1 MWEIDAICPQ
11 DYTDCVMFPFE
22 IMKLYSEK
30 HGLEL
35 VHFERDCVK
44 MMLFDVL
51 IGQADRS
58 PSNYGITIDASTN
71 SAHFAPLFDNST
83 LTKPYIQNNVISFN
97 HLLLDRYQ
105 AAKVEFE
112 MFRTF
117 SNEFRDNLNKNLETT
132 LKIANSTLPF
142 YDMSTKEFLVERI
155 KEGARIIEAL

>member
-1 MWEIDAICPQ
+1 MTLLYHFFSKVKVLSAVLLKIAI
-11 DYTDCVMFPFE
+11 
-22 IMKLYSEK
+22 
-30 HGLEL
+30 
-35 VHFERDCVK
+35 
-44 MMLFDVL
+44 
-51 IGQADRS
+51 
-58 PSNYGITIDASTN
+58 
-71 SAHFAPLFDNST
+71 
-83 LTKPYIQNNVISFN
+83 
-97 HLLLDRYQ
+97 DRYQ